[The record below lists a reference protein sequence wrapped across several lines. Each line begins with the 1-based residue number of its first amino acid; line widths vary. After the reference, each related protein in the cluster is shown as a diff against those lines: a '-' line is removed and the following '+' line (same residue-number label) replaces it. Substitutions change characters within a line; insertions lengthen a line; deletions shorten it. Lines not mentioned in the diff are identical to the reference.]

1 MSKTFICL
9 ALTSLPLFALE
20 PSPVLSLPEMPQ
32 LVLGPD
38 SKVKDGVPKG
48 KVTEHVWKDSKVF
61 PGTIRAYSVYQP
73 AQVDPK
79 KPIAVIV
86 FQDGHN
92 YAKPNGDFRVPVVLD
107 NLIAAGDIPP
117 MIAIFINP
125 GHVANELPK
134 EPWKSS
140 NRSVEYDT
148 LSDAYARFLLEEI
161 LPEVGKTHRLTK
173 DPEQRAICGMSS
185 GGICAWTVAW
195 QRPDAFRKVIS
206 QIGSFTNIRGGD
218 AYPGMIR
225 KTEKKPIRAFLQDGI
240 NDLNNQHGS
249 WPLGNMQMEAALK
262 FAGYDYR
269 YVWGHGGHDGK
280 QGGAIFPDTMRWIWR
295 K

>member
-1 MSKTFICL
+1 MMKPLMSFMF
-9 ALTSLPLFALE
+9 AFSPLFAAEL
-20 PSPVLSLPEMPQ
+20 SPVLSLPETPQ
-32 LVLGPD
+32 PVLGPD
-38 SKVKDGVPKG
+38 SKVKNGVPKG
-48 KVTEHVWKDSKVF
+48 TMTQHEWRDSKVF
-61 PGTIRAYSVYQP
+61 PGTVRKYAVYQP
-73 AQVDPK
+73 AQYDPK
-79 KPIAVIV
+79 KPTPVIV

-92 YAKPNGDFRVPVVLD
+92 YAKLDGEFRVPVVLD
-107 NLIAAGDIPP
+107 NLIAARDIPP

-125 GHVANELPK
+125 GHVATELPK

-148 LSDAYARFLLEEI
+148 LSDAYARFLIEEI
-161 LPEVGKTHRLTK
+161 LPEVGKTFNLTN
-173 DPEQRAICGMSS
+173 DPDQRAICGMSS

-218 AYPGMIR
+218 TYPGMIR
-225 KTEKKPIRAFLQDGI
+225 KTEKKPIRAFFQEGI
-240 NDLNNQHGS
+240 NDLDNPHGS

-262 FAGYDYR
+262 FAKYDYR

-280 QGGAIFPDTMRWIWR
+280 HGGAIFPETMRWIWR